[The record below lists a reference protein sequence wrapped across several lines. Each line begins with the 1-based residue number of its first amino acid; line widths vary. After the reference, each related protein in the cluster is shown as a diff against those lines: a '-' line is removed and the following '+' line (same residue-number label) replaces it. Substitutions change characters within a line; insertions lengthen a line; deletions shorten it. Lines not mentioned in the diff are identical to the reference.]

1 MKNLQELELHEL
13 VTYKDNL
20 DEEIVIR
27 TRVVKSGIE
36 VEHGYLGKLK
46 EYQAKKRAVIN
57 AIDEIY
63 NGLNE
68 GIKDGY
74 QFMED
79 VWKRERD
86 KMSIDDDGNPILE
99 VAHTGISPIDDHLFL
114 NSNSGIPF
122 GNYMGVIGE
131 SNSGKSDIVYMM
143 IKGFI
148 NDKHKVHLH
157 SYELGEYALY
167 KTLSSDQHNK
177 LRNVLDIQ
185 TNHKMLSVDTQSYEL
200 SDLIRIMRLR
210 ALDGCRIF
218 ILDSLPKVTIN
229 GDKADIE
236 IVSEEIRRATH
247 DNSLLTVVVG
257 QKSKYDIEND
267 IYQIY
272 GSIQVQHHFDIMLFI
287 ELENKHD
294 REATRRI
301 LWLEKN
307 REEKKMGV
315 ISDYDMELHELKYIE
330 ASSGIKQHDIY
341 AKAGADTKLKQTN
354 SKFNKWIYKA
364 K

>member
-1 MKNLQELELHEL
+1 MNNLQEMELHEL
-13 VTYKDNL
+13 VELKNGL
-20 DEEIVIR
+20 DEEIIAR
-27 TRVVKSGIE
+27 TIVVKSGIK

-46 EYQAKKRAVIN
+46 EYQAKKRAVLN

-63 NGLNE
+63 NSMND

-79 VWKRERD
+79 IWKRERD
-86 KMSIDDDGNPILE
+86 KMSVDDDGNPILE
-99 VAHTGISPIDDHLFL
+99 VAQTGVEPIDDYLFA
-114 NSNSGIPF
+114 NSNNGIPF
-122 GNYMGVIGE
+122 GNYMGIIGE
-131 SNSGKSDIVYMM
+131 SNSGKSDIMYMM
-143 IKGFI
+143 VKGFI
-148 NDKHKVHLH
+148 ANKHKVHLH

-177 LRNVLDIQ
+177 LKNVLDDED
-185 TNHKMLSVDTQSYEL
+185 NHKMLSVDTQSYEL
-200 SDLIRIMRLR
+200 DDLIRVMRLR

-218 ILDSLPKVTIN
+218 ILDSLPKVTIK
-229 GDKADIE
+229 GEKADIE

-267 IYQIY
+267 TYQIY

-287 ELENKHD
+287 ELENRYD

-307 REEKKMGV
+307 REEKKRGV
-315 ISDYDMELHELKYIE
+315 VSDYDIKLHQLIYVEDSDGNK
-330 ASSGIKQHDIY
+330 SHDMHR
-341 AKAGADTKLKQTN
+341 KAGDDGGVKKADRAVKNWNLKT
-354 SKFNKWIYKA
+354 
-364 K
+364 